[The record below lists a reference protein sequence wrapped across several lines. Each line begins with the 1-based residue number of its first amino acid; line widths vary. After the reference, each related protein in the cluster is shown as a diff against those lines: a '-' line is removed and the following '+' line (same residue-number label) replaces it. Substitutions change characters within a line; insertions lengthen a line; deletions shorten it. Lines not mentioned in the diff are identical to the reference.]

1 MRQNKDWTEALQ
13 QRLQGAETAPPP
25 KGWNRLAGALVPWWQ
40 QGRFWGMAAAAAV
53 VAAVGVTWLFD
64 GQELPIVATVIPS
77 EITYVAEEELPEPQ
91 PWNEQPQKR
100 PHTTLPV
107 SVVEPPK
114 EPLAESSIL
123 CQIEPGQPTDTLPE
137 TKPEK
142 TSAKPSG
149 KTTYR
154 PLIQDDLVADN
165 TPKKRGKTTL
175 SIYGSGSFASS
186 SKTVRYEMA
195 EGNVS
200 WGNLNNSYGTF
211 DGELVTELQP
221 QTAQQKSPYDYDH
234 HLPWSIGVAVRKE
247 LRRGFSLTSGVVYT
261 HLSSSCS
268 MGAGRSVSQELHFI
282 GVPLRVEKCCWEV
295 ERFRLYVGAGALLEY
310 CVQASLADERVD
322 ENRLQAAVTL
332 AAGGEYRIG
341 RYTSFYLEP
350 ELSYHF
356 TETKLE
362 TIRTD
367 KPLMPTLRLGV
378 RWTF

>member
-1 MRQNKDWTEALQ
+1 
-13 QRLQGAETAPPP
+13 
-25 KGWNRLAGALVPWWQ
+25 
-40 QGRFWGMAAAAAV
+40 MAAAAAV
-53 VAAVGVTWLFD
+53 LVAVGVTWLFD
-64 GQELPIVATVIPS
+64 GQEMPVVETVIPS
-77 EITYVAEEELPEPQ
+77 EITYVAEEELPELQ
-91 PWNEQPQKR
+91 PRNVQPQKR

-114 EPLAESSIL
+114 DPLAESSIL

-142 TSAKPSG
+142 TSTKPST

-175 SIYGSGSFASS
+175 SIYGSGSFASTT
-186 SKTVRYEMA
+186 SKALRYEMA

-221 QTAQQKSPYDYDH
+221 QTAQQNTPYDYDH

-322 ENRLQAAVTL
+322 ENRWQAAVTL

>member
-25 KGWNRLAGALVPWWQ
+25 KGWSRLAGALVPWWQ

-53 VAAVGVTWLFD
+53 VVAVGVMWLFD
-64 GQELPIVATVIPS
+64 GQELPVVETAIPS

-91 PWNEQPQKR
+91 PWEEQPQKR
-100 PHTTLPV
+100 PHTTLPM

-123 CQIEPGQPTDTLPE
+123 CQIEPGQPADTLPE

-221 QTAQQKSPYDYDH
+221 QTAQQKTPYDYDH

-322 ENRLQAAVTL
+322 ENRWQAAVTL